1 MAART
6 GWNDAVLSEVATK
19 AKEEGRLV
27 EADGILIARENF
39 ERFCRAVVEEVKS
52 HHKRDPLS
60 RGLAR
65 ETLRER
71 NFAHAAPEVFRS
83 VIAHLEN
90 ADALATDKDLVR
102 VREHSLELSP
112 ADTQLRERLSAF
124 YEKAGLEAPS
134 LNQAFAEAGVM
145 ATGRAYG
152 RKILQLLIDDG
163 TLVRVQ
169 AEMFI
174 HLRALGHLK
183 DLLRT
188 YAAEHEPERL
198 IDVGTFKDLTGVSRK
213 YAIPLLEYL
222 DREHLTR
229 RAGDK
234 RIIV

>member
-1 MAART
+1 M
-6 GWNDAVLSEVATK
+6 
-19 AKEEGRLV
+19 
-27 EADGILIARENF
+27 
-39 ERFCRAVVEEVKS
+39 
-52 HHKRDPLS
+52 
-60 RGLAR
+60 
-65 ETLRER
+65 
-71 NFAHAAPEVFRS
+71 
-83 VIAHLEN
+83 
-90 ADALATDKDLVR
+90 R

-174 HLRALGHLK
+174 HLRALDHLK

-188 YAAEHEPERL
+188 YAAEHGPERL